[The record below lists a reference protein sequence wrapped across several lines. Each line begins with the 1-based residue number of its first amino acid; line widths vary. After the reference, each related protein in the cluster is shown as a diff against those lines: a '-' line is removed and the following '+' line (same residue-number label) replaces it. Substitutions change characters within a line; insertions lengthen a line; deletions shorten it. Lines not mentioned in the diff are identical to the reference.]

1 MTEKLINAEAIL
13 KQLIKHKNMP
23 GYKPRKGLSHEVLNE
38 LIDRIERDLDEMID
52 DMYREQQERNR
63 QIEMRLDDAYGNA
76 DRLGDVLA
84 GGSF

>member
-23 GYKPRKGLSHEVLNE
+23 GYKPRLGLSHEVLNE